1 MKKQYKQ
8 ETPYI
13 IIIRMVRTSKTTTP
27 ATAPKTPA
35 KKATKKAT
43 EPVVEAAAAPAPT
56 PTPVVEA
63 AAPEPTEA
71 VSEKLQE
78 FGSKL
83 SQMMTIYTTLRQ
95 DFKTLSKQVEREL
108 KAAQKAS
115 AKKRRSS
122 GNRQPSGFIKPTL
135 ITDELALFLGK
146 SSGTEMART
155 EVSKEINQYIRENK
169 LQDAQNGRIIRPD
182 PKLKKLLRVGA
193 DEELTYFNLQRYMKH
208 HFVKKDAVPA
218 ATA

>member
-1 MKKQYKQ
+1 
-8 ETPYI
+8 
-13 IIIRMVRTSKTTTP
+13 MVRTSKTTP
-27 ATAPKTPA
+27 ATTAPKTPA
-35 KKATKKAT
+35 KKATKKAAAP
-43 EPVVEAAAAPAPT
+43 EPVVEAAPAPT
-56 PTPVVEA
+56 PAPAADPAAEA
-63 AAPEPTEA
+63 TETLTD
-71 VSEKLQE
+71 KLHE

-83 SQMMTIYTTLRQ
+83 SQMMTIYTTLKQ
-95 DFKTLSKQVEREL
+95 DFKTLSKQIERDM

-135 ITDELALFLGK
+135 ITDELATFLGK

-169 LQDAQNGRIIRPD
+169 LQDSANGRIIRPD
-182 PKLKKLLRVGA
+182 SKLKKLLRVGA

-208 HFVKKDAVPA
+208 HFVKKDAA
-218 ATA
+218 ASSA

>member
-1 MKKQYKQ
+1 
-8 ETPYI
+8 
-13 IIIRMVRTSKTTTP
+13 MVRTSKTTP
-27 ATAPKTPA
+27 ASAPKTPA
-35 KKATKKAT
+35 KKATKKVDASA
-43 EPVVEAAAAPAPT
+43 PVEAAPAATAAPAPVET
-56 PTPVVEA
+56 APVEA
-63 AAPEPTEA
+63 APDSGL
-71 VSEKLQE
+71 SEKLQE
-78 FGSKL
+78 FSSKL
-83 SQMMTIYTTLRQ
+83 SQMMTIYTTLKS
-95 DFKTLSKQVEREL
+95 DFKTLAKSVEREL

-135 ITDELALFLGK
+135 ITDELATFLGK
-146 SSGTEMART
+146 TSGTEMART

-182 PKLKKLLRVGA
+182 SKLKKLLRVGN

-208 HFVKKDAVPA
+208 HFVKKDAPV

>member
-1 MKKQYKQ
+1 
-8 ETPYI
+8 
-13 IIIRMVRTSKTTTP
+13 MVRTSKTTTAP
-27 ATAPKTPA
+27 AAAAPKTPA
-35 KKATKKAT
+35 KKATKSAAT
-43 EPVVEAAAAPAPT
+43 PAPTPVVVEAAPVAEPPTPAP
-56 PTPVVEA
+56 VVQ
-63 AAPEPTEA
+63 EPAEA

-146 SSGTEMART
+146 ESGTEMART
-155 EVSKEINQYIRENK
+155 EVSKEINQYIRTHS
-169 LQDAQNGRIIRPD
+169 LQDAANGRIIRPD
-182 PKLKKLLRVGA
+182 PKLKKLLRVGP

-208 HFVKKDAVPA
+208 HFVKKDAIDA
-218 ATA
+218 AAASASA

>member
-1 MKKQYKQ
+1 
-8 ETPYI
+8 
-13 IIIRMVRTSKTTTP
+13 MVRTSKTTSP
-27 ATAPKTPA
+27 ATTAPKTPA
-35 KKATKKAT
+35 KKATKKAAAP
-43 EPVVEAAAAPAPT
+43 EPVVEATAAPTPAAAAPA
-56 PTPVVEA
+56 A
-63 AAPEPTEA
+63 DAPEATETLTD
-71 VSEKLQE
+71 KLHE

-83 SQMMTIYTTLRQ
+83 SQMMTIYTTLKQ
-95 DFKTLSKQVEREL
+95 DFKTLSKQIERDM

-135 ITDELALFLGK
+135 ITDELATFLGK

-169 LQDAQNGRIIRPD
+169 LQDSANGRIIRPD
-182 PKLKKLLRVGA
+182 SKLKKLLRVGA

-208 HFVKKDAVPA
+208 HFVKKEA
-218 ATA
+218 AAGSSA

>member
-1 MKKQYKQ
+1 
-8 ETPYI
+8 
-13 IIIRMVRTSKTTTP
+13 MVRTSKTTSATP
-27 ATAPKTPA
+27 APKTPA
-35 KKATKKAT
+35 KKATKKAAAP
-43 EPVVEAAAAPAPT
+43 EPVVEAAPAAAAPA
-56 PTPVVEA
+56 A
-63 AAPEPTEA
+63 DAPEATETLA
-71 VSEKLQE
+71 DKLHE

-83 SQMMTIYTTLRQ
+83 SQMMTIYTTLKQ
-95 DFKTLSKQVEREL
+95 DFKTLSKQIERDM

-135 ITDELALFLGK
+135 ITDELASFLGK

-169 LQDAQNGRIIRPD
+169 LQDSANGRIIRPD
-182 PKLKKLLRVGA
+182 SKLKKLLRVGA

-208 HFVKKDAVPA
+208 HFVKKDAA
-218 ATA
+218 ASSA

>member
-1 MKKQYKQ
+1 
-8 ETPYI
+8 
-13 IIIRMVRTSKTTTP
+13 MVRTSKTTSATP
-27 ATAPKTPA
+27 APKTPA
-35 KKATKKAT
+35 KKATKKAAAP
-43 EPVVEAAAAPAPT
+43 EPVVEATPAPAAAAPA
-56 PTPVVEA
+56 A
-63 AAPEPTEA
+63 DAPEATETLA
-71 VSEKLQE
+71 DKLHE

-83 SQMMTIYTTLRQ
+83 SQMMTIYTTLKQ
-95 DFKTLSKQVEREL
+95 DFKTLSKQIERDM

-135 ITDELALFLGK
+135 ITDELASFLGK

-169 LQDAQNGRIIRPD
+169 LQDSANGRIIRPD
-182 PKLKKLLRVGA
+182 SKLKKLLRVGA

-208 HFVKKDAVPA
+208 HFVKKDAA
-218 ATA
+218 SSA

>member
-1 MKKQYKQ
+1 
-8 ETPYI
+8 
-13 IIIRMVRTSKTTTP
+13 MVRTSKTTSP
-27 ATAPKTPA
+27 ATTAPKTPA
-35 KKATKKAT
+35 KKATKKAAAP
-43 EPVVEAAAAPAPT
+43 EPVVEAAPTPAPA
-56 PTPVVEA
+56 A
-63 AAPEPTEA
+63 AAAADAPEATETLTD
-71 VSEKLQE
+71 KLHE

-83 SQMMTIYTTLRQ
+83 SQMMTIYTTLKQ
-95 DFKTLSKQVEREL
+95 DFKTLSKQIERDM

-135 ITDELALFLGK
+135 ITDELATFLGK

-169 LQDAQNGRIIRPD
+169 LQDAANGRIIRPD
-182 PKLKKLLRVGA
+182 SKLKKLLRVGA

-208 HFVKKDAVPA
+208 HFVKKDAASA

>member
-1 MKKQYKQ
+1 
-8 ETPYI
+8 
-13 IIIRMVRTSKTTTP
+13 MVRTSKTTSP
-27 ATAPKTPA
+27 ATTAPKTPA
-35 KKATKKAT
+35 KKATKKAPV
-43 EPVVEAAAAPAPT
+43 EPVVEAAPAP
-56 PTPVVEA
+56 VA
-63 AAPEPTEA
+63 AAPVADAGEATETLTD
-71 VSEKLQE
+71 KLHE

-83 SQMMTIYTTLRQ
+83 SQMMTIYTTLKQ
-95 DFKTLSKQVEREL
+95 DFKTLSKQIERDM

-135 ITDELALFLGK
+135 ITDELASFLGK

-169 LQDAQNGRIIRPD
+169 LQDAANGRIIRPD
-182 PKLKKLLRVGA
+182 SKLKKLLRVGA

-208 HFVKKDAVPA
+208 HFVKKDAAPA
-218 ATA
+218 STA

>member
-1 MKKQYKQ
+1 
-8 ETPYI
+8 
-13 IIIRMVRTSKTTTP
+13 MVRTSKTASP
-27 ATAPKTPA
+27 ATAAPKTPA
-35 KKATKKAT
+35 KKATKKT
-43 EPVVEAAAAPAPT
+43 EPVVDATPAPVEPVAAPA
-56 PTPVVEA
+56 VEA
-63 AAPEPTEA
+63 TEGNEI
-71 VSEKLQE
+71 SDKMSE
-78 FGSKL
+78 FGAKL
-83 SQMMTIYTTLRQ
+83 TQLMAIYTAIRQ
-95 DFKTLSKQVEREL
+95 DFKHLSKVVEREM

-135 ITDELALFLGK
+135 ITDELANFLGK

-169 LQDAQNGRIIRPD
+169 LQDESNGRIIRPD
-182 PKLKKLLRVGA
+182 AKLKKLLRVGP

-208 HFVKKDAVPA
+208 HFVKKEVV

>member
-1 MKKQYKQ
+1 
-8 ETPYI
+8 
-13 IIIRMVRTSKTTTP
+13 MVRTSKTTP
-27 ATAPKTPA
+27 AATPKTPA
-35 KKATKKAT
+35 KKATKKA
-43 EPVVEAAAAPAPT
+43 EVAASPVEATPAPT
-56 PTPVVEA
+56 PAPVEA
-63 AAPEPTEA
+63 APAEA
-71 VSEKLQE
+71 TDSGLSDRLQE
-78 FGSKL
+78 FSSKL
-83 SQMMTIYTTLRQ
+83 SQMMTIYTTLKS
-95 DFKTLSKQVEREL
+95 DFKTLAKSVEREL

-135 ITDELALFLGK
+135 ITDELATFLGK

-182 PKLKKLLRVGA
+182 SKLKKLLRVGN

-208 HFVKKDAVPA
+208 HFVKKDAAPA

>member
-1 MKKQYKQ
+1 
-8 ETPYI
+8 
-13 IIIRMVRTSKTTTP
+13 MVRTSKTASP
-27 ATAPKTPA
+27 ATAAPKTPA
-35 KKATKKAT
+35 KKATKKT
-43 EPVVEAAAAPAPT
+43 EPVVEAAPVEPVAAPVA
-56 PTPVVEA
+56 EA
-63 AAPEPTEA
+63 TE
-71 VSEKLQE
+71 SNEISDKMSE
-78 FGSKL
+78 FGAKL
-83 SQMMTIYTTLRQ
+83 TQLMAIYTAIRQ
-95 DFKTLSKQVEREL
+95 DFKHLSKVVEREM

-146 SSGTEMART
+146 ASGTEMART

-169 LQDAQNGRIIRPD
+169 LQDESNGRIIRPD
-182 PKLKKLLRVGA
+182 AKLKKLLRVGA

-208 HFVKKDAVPA
+208 HFVKKDAPVV

>member
-1 MKKQYKQ
+1 
-8 ETPYI
+8 
-13 IIIRMVRTSKTTTP
+13 MVRTSKTTP
-27 ATAPKTPA
+27 SAPKTPV
-35 KKATKKAT
+35 KKATKKAEVVT
-43 EPVVEAAAAPAPT
+43 TPVEAAPAPT
-56 PTPVVEA
+56 PAPAEAPVEA
-63 AAPEPTEA
+63 STDSGL
-71 VSEKLQE
+71 SEKLQE
-78 FGSKL
+78 FSSKL
-83 SQMMTIYTTLRQ
+83 SQMMTIYTTLKS
-95 DFKTLSKQVEREL
+95 DFKTLAKSVEREL

-135 ITDELALFLGK
+135 ITDELATFLGK

-169 LQDAQNGRIIRPD
+169 LQDASNGRIIRPD
-182 PKLKKLLRVGA
+182 SKLKKLLRVGN

-208 HFVKKDAVPA
+208 HFVKKDAVA